1 MTPKQSKDVTH
12 ALLRGASTL
21 VSTPWSRARADV
33 ACATIAALALAGALV
48 AQQQSITAW
57 INGQQGKPALAVPKF
72 RASAGAE
79 PFMDAFNSTLRS
91 DLENSGLF
99 DMRPAS
105 FYPPNN
111 PQRAE
116 DLRPEDNHLGY
127 ALPDWGG
134 APVSA
139 SHLVFG
145 YAAGVNGSLALYGNV
160 YDTRQP
166 IQSAQL
172 FSQRYAGSLDQSGA
186 IHVAHEFANDIIQK
200 FGGSGSL
207 VGSRIYFV
215 SNRSGSDEIW
225 AMDWDGNNQKQLTNL
240 KSLSLYPAVSPDGTR
255 VAFTSWA
262 KGTPRIMIVNTE
274 NGRLLPFYNQE
285 ASLNAFA
292 SFTPDGKNIFYSSSA
307 AGITQIF
314 EAQLNGEDFRR
325 IGHRNAID
333 VEPKVNPKNPGIL
346 LFVGG
351 PGAQQVYTMNAEGL
365 GVERLTNGEG
375 EASKPS
381 WNPDGQHIAFSWTR
395 GYAKGDW
402 NVFVMDVANRQY
414 EQLTHSE
421 GRNENPV
428 WAPDSRHIVFAS
440 TRGGRSQIYTMLANG
455 TQVTR
460 LTQQGTNRYP
470 VWGTK

>member
-1 MTPKQSKDVTH
+1 MTRKI
-12 ALLRGASTL
+12 GY
-21 VSTPWSRARADV
+21 STPNDRRNRLSYLLL
-33 ACATIAALALAGALV
+33 AAAIGCGALV
-48 AQQQSITAW
+48 AQQESINVW
-57 INGQQGKPALAVPKF
+57 IVGKGGKPALAVPKF
-72 RASAGAE
+72 RASGGAE
-79 PFMDAFNSTLRS
+79 PFMDVFNTTLRG

-116 DLRPEDNHLGY
+116 DLRPEDNHLGF
-127 ALPDWGG
+127 ALPDWSG
-134 APVSA
+134 APVNA

-145 YAAGVNGSLALYGNV
+145 YAAGINGTLALYGNV
-160 YDTRQP
+160 YDTRVTGN

-172 FSQRYAGSLDQSGA
+172 FAQRYAGSLDQSGA
-186 IHVAHEFANDIIQK
+186 IRVAHEFASDIIQK

-215 SNRSGSDEIW
+215 SNRSAKDEIW
-225 AMDWDGNNQKQLTNL
+225 AMDWDGNNQKQVTHLN
-240 KSLSLYPAVSPDGTR
+240 SLSLYPAVSPDGTR

-292 SFTPDGKNIFYSSSA
+292 TFTADGKNIYYSSSA

-314 EAQLNGEDFRR
+314 EAALNGEDFRR
-325 IGHRNAID
+325 ISHRNAID
-333 VEPKVNPKNPGIL
+333 VEPKVNPRNPGIL

-351 PGAQQVYTMNAEGL
+351 PGGQQIYTMNAEGSN
-365 GVERLTNGEG
+365 VERVTNGEG
-375 EASKPS
+375 EASNPA

-402 NVFVMDVANRQY
+402 NVFVMDIASRQY
-414 EQLTHSE
+414 AQLTHSE

-428 WAPDSRHIVFAS
+428 WAPDGRHIVFAS
-440 TRGGRSQIYTMLANG
+440 TRGGRSQIYTMLADG
-455 TQVTR
+455 SQVTR